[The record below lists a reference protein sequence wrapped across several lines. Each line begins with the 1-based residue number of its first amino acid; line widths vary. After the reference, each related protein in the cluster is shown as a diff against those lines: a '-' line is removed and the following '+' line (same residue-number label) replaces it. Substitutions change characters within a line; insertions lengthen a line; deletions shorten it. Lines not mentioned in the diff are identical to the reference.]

1 MISTPLRILV
11 VDDEPAHCEAIL
23 RSLADAG
30 MGYQV
35 GSVGSLREYRERLIV
50 EPPDLAIL
58 DLLLPDGRAESV
70 LVHPP
75 DRCGFAQVVM
85 TSHGDE
91 QVAVAALQAGALD
104 YVVKSSEAF
113 AQMPRTVERA
123 LQAWR
128 LLIERR
134 RALADLRE
142 SEERLRLATESA
154 QIGTW
159 EYDVAGGRMRLSAIE
174 EQMMGYAPGEFPGT
188 FAEFEKRLHPDSR
201 PVLESAMAH
210 ARLGNGAFST
220 ELRFVLRDGRERWGL
235 IRGRAQHTSDG
246 RLVGIVGIDL
256 DVTQKKRSEWFLSL
270 TAEVL
275 AILNGSAPLKE
286 TVDQLLASILRATGL
301 DAVGIRLREGGQY
314 PFVGAIGF
322 PEEVLRPIFPAEGE
336 GAAEAGERVCA
347 VGGRSICERVLAGAT
362 DARESGF
369 TAGGSYCADD
379 FWSRIN
385 GHVEGGETAGAGRA
399 CVCRQLRSMALI
411 PIRTGGAI
419 VGLLQLNARSAGK
432 LSPEMVHFFEG
443 LVASFGVALQRRQTH
458 EALLE
463 SDQRLR
469 AQARLLDLAE
479 DAIVVRDMQGCV
491 RYWNEGSFRLTGWS
505 ATDARQR
512 RLEDL
517 LGGSGTEWATAER
530 ELAQRGLWS
539 GELPLACKDGRTV
552 VVMSR
557 WTLVRDDQGQPDS
570 VLLIS
575 TDVTERKKLEAQFL
589 RAQRL
594 ESIGSLASGIA
605 HDLNNI
611 LSPILMSAP
620 LLRETVSDPESGAMI
635 DTMEQCAKRGS
646 DITRQLLTFAR
657 GTPGARVPIPLRPLL
672 REMEQLLRETFPKD
686 IRPVV
691 MISGDLETVQGDA
704 TQVHQALM
712 NLCLNARDAM
722 PDGGRLE
729 LQARTVAVDDVLA
742 SQFADARRGTYVCL
756 SVVDSG
762 TGIPAAHLDRIFD
775 PFYTTKEVG
784 KGTGLG
790 LASVLGIVRG
800 HGGFVRVTSEI
811 GCGTTF
817 DLFFPATASAATA
830 TAAAPLEAPSRGS
843 GELILVVDD
852 EAPILSTIQKALAT
866 WGYRVVSATQ
876 GVEALELFTQHRGTI
891 RAVITDMMMPVMNGP
906 AVVRAIRALDPA
918 MPIVGMTGLPER
930 ATLKDLDRA
939 TLPFLLTKPFS
950 GEELIRTLQSAM
962 QRLEHCSK

>member
-1 MISTPLRILV
+1 MTSTPVRILV

-23 RSLADAG
+23 RSLADAR

-35 GSVGSLREYRERLIV
+35 SSVGSLREYRERLV
-50 EPPDLAIL
+50 VDPPDLAIL

-75 DRCGFAQVVM
+75 DRGAFAQVVM

-123 LQAWR
+123 LQAWT

-159 EYDVAGGRMRLSAIE
+159 EYDVAGGRMRWSAIE
-174 EQMMGYAPGEFPGT
+174 EQLMGYEPGEFPGT
-188 FAEFEKRLHPDSR
+188 FAEFERRLHPDSR
-201 PVLESAMAH
+201 PVLDSAMAQ
-210 ARLGNGAFST
+210 AGLGNGAFST

-235 IRGRAQHTSDG
+235 IRGRAHHAPDG

-275 AILNGSAPLKE
+275 AILNESAPLKE

-322 PEEVLRPIFPAEGE
+322 SEEVLRMSHQQSAER
-336 GAAEAGERVCA
+336 AGERVCA
-347 VGGRSICERVLAGAT
+347 VGGRTLCERVLIGAT
-362 DARESGF
+362 DPRESGF
-369 TAGGSYCADD
+369 TAGGSFCADD

-385 GHVEGGETAGAGRA
+385 ERMEGSQTAGGGRA
-399 CVCRQLRSMALI
+399 CLCRQLRSVALI

-432 LSPEMVHFFEG
+432 LNPEMVRFFEG
-443 LVASFGVALQRRQTH
+443 LVASFGVALQRRQIH
-458 EALLE
+458 EALVE

-479 DAIVVRDMQGCV
+479 DAIVVRDMEGRV
-491 RYWNEGSFRLTGWS
+491 RFWNEGSFRLTGWT
-505 ATDARQR
+505 AEDARER

-517 LGGSGTEWATAER
+517 LVASGTPWATAER
-530 ELAQRGLWS
+530 ELAQRGFWS
-539 GELPLACKDGRTV
+539 GELQFECKDGRSV

-620 LLRETVSDPESGAMI
+620 LLRETVSDAESCSMI
-635 DTMEQCAKRGS
+635 DTMELCAKRGS

-657 GTPGARVPIPLRPLL
+657 GTPGARVSIPLRPLL
-672 REMEQLLRETFPKD
+672 REMEQILRETFPKD

-691 MISGDLETVQGDA
+691 VISGELESVQGDA

-722 PDGGRLE
+722 PDGGVLE
-729 LQARTVAVDDVLA
+729 LLARNVAVDEA
-742 SQFADARRGTYVCL
+742 FAGKFADARPGTYVCL

-762 TGIPAAHLDRIFD
+762 AGISPANLDRIFD

-800 HGGFVRVTSEI
+800 HGGFIRVTSEL
-811 GCGTTF
+811 GRGTTC
-817 DLFFPATASAATA
+817 DLFFPAAANATA
-830 TAAAPLEAPSRGS
+830 KQTAAPREAPSRGA

-852 EAPILSTIQKALAT
+852 EASILSTIHKALEA
-866 WGYRVVSATQ
+866 WGYRVLLASQ
-876 GVEALELFTQHRGTI
+876 GAEALEFFAQHRGAI

-906 AVVRAIRALDPA
+906 AMVRALRQLDPA
-918 MPIVGMTGLPER
+918 LPIIGMTGLPER
-930 ATLKDLDRA
+930 AALKDLDRVA
-939 TLPFLLTKPFS
+939 LPFLLTKPFT
-950 GEELIRTLQSAM
+950 GEELVHTLQSAL
-962 QRLEHCSK
+962 QRPPSTSE